1 MPRGTG
7 AWHAPCCAPGKPEAI
22 LDPSAHR
29 KDSMD
34 RGDSSNGVTTA
45 DASAEAAA
53 TPAPPAD
60 QEDTPLVLR
69 AKNWAQIV
77 VAVGVVIALL
87 RFAEDFFV
95 PLFIGILASYTMQPL
110 VTGLTRL
117 RVPRALGAALV
128 LGGALVLTAGIVN
141 ALWADAVAVFD
152 QLPTAARKL
161 RQSLQSDA
169 SASGPLAS
177 MREAATELDRAAS
190 AASGQ
195 RAKPAAPAPT
205 PSVSQTA
212 QQFVVARAVEA
223 LEIASQLLV
232 AVLIAYFL
240 LSAGDFFRRKLARL
254 AGPTLAK
261 RRVTVEILHEID
273 LHVQRYM
280 LVLLLTNVLIGL
292 ATWGFFLAMGVERAG
307 LWGLIAAIFH
317 TVPYAG
323 IALVALAG
331 AVAGLVQ
338 FGEVTTALYVAG
350 GVLIIAAAIGTGLNT
365 WIQSRASRMNAVV
378 VFSGVLF
385 FGWLWGAWGLLLGVP
400 LLAVLKTIADRIP
413 EMMPLSE
420 LMGD

>member
-1 MPRGTG
+1 
-7 AWHAPCCAPGKPEAI
+7 
-22 LDPSAHR
+22 
-29 KDSMD
+29 MD
-34 RGDSSNGVTTA
+34 RADGVVS
-45 DASAEAAA
+45 ASAEAAA
-53 TPAPPAD
+53 PAAKERD
-60 QEDTPLVLR
+60 DEVPLVLR

-77 VAVGVVIALL
+77 VAVGVVVAML
-87 RFAEDFFV
+87 RYADDFFV
-95 PLFIGILASYTMQPL
+95 PLFIGILTSYTLQPL
-110 VTGLTRL
+110 VTGLHRF

-128 LGGALVLTAGIVN
+128 LGGALLLTGAVVN
-141 ALWADAVAVFD
+141 ALWADAVALFD

-161 RQSLQSDA
+161 RQSMQNTA
-169 SASGPLAS
+169 SSSGPLAS
-177 MREAATELDRAAS
+177 VREAATELEHAAS

-195 RAKPAAPAPT
+195 RPKSAPPAPA
-205 PSVSQTA
+205 PSVSQSA
-212 QQFVVARAVEA
+212 QQFVLARALEA

-240 LSAGDFFRRKLARL
+240 LAAGDFFRRKLAHL
-254 AGPTLAK
+254 AGPTLAR

-292 ATWGFFLAMGVERAG
+292 ATWGFFVAMGVERAG
-307 LWGLIAAIFH
+307 LWGLIAAVFH

-338 FGEVTTALYVAG
+338 FGEVTMALYLAG
-350 GVLIIAAAIGTGLNT
+350 GVLLIAAAIGTGLNT

-400 LLAVLKTIADRIP
+400 LLAVLKTIADRVP
-413 EMMPLSE
+413 EMLPVAE